1 MDEQEIIDVL
11 KKQRLDHARPW
22 KAISSDYVTTREFL
36 SLIGIEGTGR
46 EYRQALFYL
55 EIASK
60 RDNKGHL
67 LPDYLKK
74 CFRDGSVRVH
84 VFHSRNSDLI
94 GVEYRI
100 PVESLD
106 ERYAE
111 RVREIVS
118 SRNGKIPDFIS
129 PATMKKL
136 KRLSVITRKS
146 VSEIIDESVN
156 REMDAVLGKKDGPSR
171 GIRE

>member
-1 MDEQEIIDVL
+1 MDEQEIVDIL
-11 KKQRLDHARPW
+11 KKQKIDQARPW
-22 KAISSDYVTTREFL
+22 TAISSDYLTTREFL
-36 SLIGIEGTGR
+36 SLVGIEGRGR

-67 LPDYLKK
+67 LPDSLKN

-106 ERYAE
+106 ERHAE

-118 SRNGKIPDFIS
+118 SRNGKTPDFIS
-129 PATMKKL
+129 PATL
-136 KRLSVITRKS
+136 KNLRRLSEITRKS

-171 GIRE
+171 GMRE

>member
-1 MDEQEIIDVL
+1 MDEQEIVDIL
-11 KKQRLDHARPW
+11 KKQKIDHARPW
-22 KAISSDYVTTREFL
+22 KAITSDYLTTREFL
-36 SLIGIEGTGR
+36 SLIGIEGSGR

-60 RDNKGHL
+60 RDNKDHL
-67 LPDYLKK
+67 LPDSLKK

-84 VFHSRNSDLI
+84 VFHSRNSGLI

-111 RVREIVS
+111 RIREIVS
-118 SRNGKIPDFIS
+118 CRNGKVPDFVS
-129 PATMKKL
+129 RATLKKL
-136 KRLSVITRKS
+136 RRLSEITHRS
-146 VSEIIDESVN
+146 ISEIVDACVN
-156 REMDAVLGKKDGPSR
+156 REMDAVLGKEDGPSR
-171 GIRE
+171 GIRG